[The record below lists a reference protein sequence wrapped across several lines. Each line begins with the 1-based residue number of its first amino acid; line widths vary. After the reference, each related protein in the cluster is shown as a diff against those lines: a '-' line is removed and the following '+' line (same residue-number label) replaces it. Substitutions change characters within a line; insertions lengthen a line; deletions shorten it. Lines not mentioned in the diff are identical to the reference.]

1 MLGKIFAEFSLLHE
15 TELIVSLSQS
25 AVGVAVGEG
34 GGGGDLVNNVLYPRY
49 ILCQE
54 YCIPF
59 SVKVRKV
66 GFSS

>member
-34 GGGGDLVNNVLYPRY
+34 GGGG
-49 ILCQE
+49 
-54 YCIPF
+54 F
-59 SVKVRKV
+59 SQ
-66 GFSS
+66 

>member
-1 MLGKIFAEFSLLHE
+1 MRGKIFAEFSLLHE

-25 AVGVAVGEG
+25 AVGVAVG
-34 GGGGDLVNNVLYPRY
+34 GGGDLVNNVLYPRY
-49 ILCQE
+49 IPSQE
-54 YCIPF
+54 HCIPF